1 MASLTINAPGGG
13 FLYSNSRNAR
23 LIISAETEDFDSE
36 FVQAWQKEGFSV
48 IYVPYIEDEKEYV
61 RRLMAVKDGLG
72 VGDNYGVIGE
82 YEVYHWV
89 GQELF

>member
-23 LIISAETEDFDSE
+23 LIITAETPDFDTE
-36 FVQAWQKEGFSV
+36 FVQAWSKEGFNT
-48 IYVPYIEDEKEYV
+48 IYIPYHEDEKEYI
-61 RRLMAVKDGLG
+61 RRLMAVKEGLS

-82 YEVYHWV
+82 LETI
-89 GQELF
+89 L